1 MEKKTKLLVMRFILS
16 VPKSWKFCERS
27 HTWERGY
34 QLGIERF
41 TYRSD
46 EIKFDCRVMKITI
59 RFPTIAVSNFAL
71 QNPSNVQ

>member
-34 QLGIERF
+34 QLGLERF
-41 TYRSD
+41 AYRSD
-46 EIKFDCRVMKITI
+46 EIKLNKENVWSVWK
-59 RFPTIAVSNFAL
+59 AL
-71 QNPSNVQ
+71 DVVKS

>member
-1 MEKKTKLLVMRFILS
+1 MEKKAKLFVMRFILS

-41 TYRSD
+41 AYRSD
-46 EIKFDCRVMKITI
+46 EIKFD
-59 RFPTIAVSNFAL
+59 AEL
-71 QNPSNVQ
+71 

>member
-34 QLGIERF
+34 QLGLERF
-41 TYRSD
+41 AYRSD

-71 QNPSNVQ
+71 RNLSNLQ